1 MSIFAAL
8 FRPVTYEVTILFS
21 SDCPSNRMP
30 YKIYDLSISLINF
43 LIMKRFQISLGHC
56 NGGMP
61 HRFGNNTRMNF
72 TVIRSRSPRMSCEV
86 SNI

>member
-21 SDCPSNRMP
+21 SDCPSSRMP

-61 HRFGNNTRMNF
+61 HRFGNNTRMNL
-72 TVIRSRSPRMSCEV
+72 TIIGCRSPSVTCGV